1 MKTATFGQTKDV
13 AIRILNLKLDGIDHD
28 AIQKGVEGCSVEEID
43 RRLVAFL
50 NNGLNFV
57 IKGPSTLI
65 VDRTK
70 PFNPATFVGR
80 GWTIWRGPKD
90 GNGLTGEEAQDTVS
104 LKLTEIDFAKVLF
117 TACLKDGEATV
128 TGEEKIIRHGVAG
141 HTRLDAKIG
150 QSLFEEKGQ
159 ATLEWLYKTFGIT
172 WFELPGTVLR
182 GSVGDRYFLCLY
194 RDNDGRWYWLYYW
207 LGSNRSA
214 RDPSAVLAS

>member
-1 MKTATFGQTKDV
+1 MKTATEGQQKDFV
-13 AIRILNLKLDGIDHD
+13 VRVLNLDRAKLDGE
-28 AIQKGVEGCSVEEID
+28 AYQRGTEGFSNEEVEM
-43 RRLVAFL
+43 RLAAFV
-50 NNGLNFV
+50 NNGLSFV
-57 IKGPSTLI
+57 MKGPGLLI
-65 VDRTK
+65 IDRTK
-70 PFNPATFVGR
+70 PFNPAAFIGN
-80 GWTIWRGPKD
+80 GWAIWRGPKD
-90 GNGLTGEEAQDTVS
+90 GNGLAGEEAQDTVS
-104 LKLTEIDFAKVLF
+104 LKLTEIDFAEALF